1 MDSFGLDWLEKVRR
15 GFDHGGERMLKILA
29 IAQVTFL
36 EILREKVLYN
46 VLLCGACLLSVG
58 VFASHLSFIQPQR
71 VVFHFGLSGLS
82 LSCCALGVLLGASLL
97 GREWERKTAHL
108 VFCRPLSRV
117 HFILGKYFGL
127 VGILSLHW
135 FLLALTL
142 MGILNLVFHGPWISG
157 IFFQALCLLYL
168 ESLILAGFALF
179 FSTFTTSALSVIFSV
194 GFYALGNT
202 HSQLRFLEQGGTQWL
217 WKVLRVVL
225 PHFEYFHLGTRVF
238 YQLPMPSFWVLGSVL
253 YAFLMVGCSLSLA
266 SAVILSREL

>member
-1 MDSFGLDWLEKVRR
+1 MR
-15 GFDHGGERMLKILA
+15 KILA

-46 VLLCGACLLSVG
+46 VLFCGACLLSVG
-58 VFASHLSFIQPQR
+58 IFASRLSFLQPER

-117 HFILGKYFGL
+117 HFVLGKYLGL
-127 VGILSLHW
+127 VGVLSLHW
-135 FLLALTL
+135 VLLALSL
-142 MGILNLVFHGPWISG
+142 MGILHLMFHEAWMSG
-157 IFFQALCLLYL
+157 IFFQALILLCL
-168 ESLILAGFALF
+168 ESFILAGFALF

-194 GFYALGNT
+194 GFYAIGNT
-202 HSQLRFLEQGGTQWL
+202 HSQLRFLEQTDAQSL

-253 YAFLMVGCSLSLA
+253 YAFLMIGCSLSLA